1 MGNKLQYFTF
11 PEEGIFALLLA
22 PAACA
27 AIGDCGQGTTKGNM
41 ESETC
46 VNMTVFE
53 SMHGFPCKDIVP
65 AGPDR
70 GHEWT

>member
-41 ESETC
+41 ESEIC
-46 VNMTVFE
+46 VL
-53 SMHGFPCKDIVP
+53 I
-65 AGPDR
+65 
-70 GHEWT
+70 